1 MRWQPR
7 QVGWKLLGF
16 PRIAPSGEYRRLVT
30 GSEPCCA
37 EPVSV
42 LDVQTGKV
50 PVDAEGF
57 PKHVI
62 IKRDR

>member
-1 MRWQPR
+1 M
-7 QVGWKLLGF
+7 LGF
-16 PRIAPSGEYRRLVT
+16 PGVPSGQYRELVT
-30 GSEPCCA
+30 SHEPYHA

-62 IKRDR
+62 ITRNSNGER